1 MEEKVIDIEELAQ
14 DTHNFNKGNEQ
25 GQELMERS
33 FKEMGAG
40 RSILIDRNGHIIAG
54 NKSQKAA
61 IAAGIKKVRVI
72 ETTGDELVAVKR
84 TDVDI
89 DSAEGRKMAYLDN
102 LTTQVNLTWDETEL
116 EAVQAD
122 VEGFDI
128 ADFGFDIE
136 DLPQVTFPTGEKQGE
151 GSQLGTMG
159 DYTEGHTPQ
168 SLFDKFVIP
177 PFSILDTRQGYW
189 KERKKKW
196 IDMIGRGGESREGTL
211 STGFYKMLHSDG
223 VSLFDPVLSEIIARW
238 FTPTEHSNI
247 IDPFAG
253 DTMKGLVYSIMGHNF
268 TGIELREEQVAINN
282 DAISGREGI
291 KYICDDG
298 RNVLNHVAEQ
308 SQDLLMSCPPYFNL
322 EVYSDLPNDASNQ
335 DSYAD
340 FIHIL
345 REAYSSAI
353 RTLKPNRF
361 AVIVVGDVRDK
372 EGYYVDFIS
381 DVKRIFIDNGMKLY
395 NELILVENIGTGAMV
410 ADRYMKS
417 RKMKKTHQN
426 VLVFY
431 NGNTKEIANV
441 FPAIEVQKEE
451 ATQ

>member
-1 MEEKVIDIEELAQ
+1 MEEQNKVNIEVVSVDDLIQ
-14 DTHNFNKGNEQ
+14 DDHNFNKGTDE
-25 GQELMERS
+25 GQQLIERS
-33 FKEMGAG
+33 FRECGAG
-40 RSILIDRNGHIIAG
+40 RSVFIDKDNRLVGG
-54 NKSQKAA
+54 NKAQKGFKAA
-61 IAAGIKKVRVI
+61 GKKRVVI
-72 ETTGDELVAVKR
+72 VDSDPDTLVAVRRK
-84 TDVDI
+84 DVSL
-89 DSAEGRKMAYLDN
+89 DSAEGRRMALLDN
-102 LTTQVNLTWDETEL
+102 LTTQVNLAWDPSEIEAVSSEIDGFDPSQLEVAGMGDET
-116 EAVQAD
+116 
-122 VEGFDI
+122 
-128 ADFGFDIE
+128 
-136 DLPQVTFPTGEKQGE
+136 GE

-159 DYTEGHTPQ
+159 KYTEGHTPQ

-189 KERKKKW
+189 KERKQKW
-196 IDMIGRGGESREGTL
+196 IDVIGRGGESREGTL

-282 DAISGREGI
+282 DAISGRKGI

-298 RNVLNHVAEQ
+298 RNVLNHVEEQ

-335 DSYAD
+335 ANYAD
-340 FIHIL
+340 FIQIL
-345 REAYSSAI
+345 RDAYTSAI

-381 DVKRIFIDNGMKLY
+381 DMKRIFIDNGMKLY